1 MWGVC
6 RLIAIC
12 EDIYSIH
19 LLVLFVLEGIHFK
32 ELVTKMDDGSIPVM
46 VVQ

>member
-1 MWGVC
+1 MKKCKSKNIG
-6 RLIAIC
+6 
-12 EDIYSIH
+12 YNSIH